1 MRGVTLVELMVVLA
15 VLGVVAGIS
24 GLAMASLRPP
34 VETELSGVLQRA
46 RGTAV
51 RQGRTVTV
59 VREDGTKVLFL
70 PDGRVI
76 GSGVDPWSGQVSD
89 AGR

>member
-24 GLAMASLRPP
+24 GLAVASLRPP
-34 VETELSGVLQRA
+34 VEAELSARLQRA

-51 RQGRTVTV
+51 RQGRAVTV
-59 VREDGTKVLFL
+59 VGENGTKILFL

-76 GSGVDPWSGQVSD
+76 GSGVDPWSGGVSD